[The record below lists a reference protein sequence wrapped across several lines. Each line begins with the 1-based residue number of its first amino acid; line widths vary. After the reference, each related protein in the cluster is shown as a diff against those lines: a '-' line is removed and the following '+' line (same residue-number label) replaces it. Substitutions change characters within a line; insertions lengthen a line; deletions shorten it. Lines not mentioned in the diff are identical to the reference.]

1 MELLSAL
8 GRFIPNYKCSS
19 INNPVAAIGGPSASF
34 CYHMATILSTYKI
47 PQVTYASTPVKNDQ
61 SQPASFHHMFP
72 NGAHQYM
79 GILQLLLHFSWTWIG
94 VMYTEELYGDI
105 FVKDALPIFSKRNI
119 CFDFI
124 EKFPPLMFSTQI
136 EDMISEGKKLFS
148 VAMRSSANAFVVF
161 GGSQTM
167 AVMRTLIHFFAFE
180 NVPGKTKVWIMTAE
194 VEFTSVGF
202 QRGWSIQYIHGAIS
216 LSVPSKNLLRF
227 QEFMQMRNPTVDN
240 EDGFIKDFWGNAFAC
255 SFPEHVE
262 EEYVEQIC
270 SGSEKLE
277 NLPKAVFEMTMTD
290 HSHSVY
296 NAVYAVAYALHAMHL
311 HRFKQSVMGDQE
323 RQKLLNQKQFLLHLF
338 LAGVSF
344 NNSAGEKVA
353 FNHNGELIAGFDI
366 INWVTFPNQS
376 FLRVKVG
383 KIDPGALSDKVLTI
397 NEEAII
403 WPSRF
408 NQTLPLSLCNEPC
421 LSGQSKTK
429 KEGKPFC
436 CYDCIPCPQGK
447 ITNQTDMDD
456 CFPCPEGY
464 YPNSDHSLCIP
475 KVISFLSYEEI
486 LGASLAASALSLSL
500 ITAWVLGIFLK
511 YRDTPIVKA
520 NNQDLTYTLLISLL
534 LSFLCALLFIGRPEK
549 FMCLLQQTAF
559 GIIFSLAVS
568 CVLAKTTTVVLAFVA
583 TKPGSRMKNW
593 VGKRSTICIV
603 LFGLLV
609 QATVCTAWLATS
621 PPFPDVDMHAVTEE
635 IVLQCNEGSVVWF
648 YCVLAFLGFLA
659 MVSFSVAFLARK
671 LPDSFNEAK
680 FITFSMVV
688 FCSVW
693 LSFIPAYLSTKGK
706 YMVAME
712 IFSILSSS
720 AGLLV
725 CIFSPKLYILMLKPE
740 WNNKDWLLRRRK
752 EENLGQRGIAWP
764 KVEAGSLGA
773 PGEQDKPAAMLGTSL
788 AAAGPISPMI
798 STWPANASPVLQS
811 PG

>member
-1 MELLSAL
+1 
-8 GRFIPNYKCSS
+8 
-19 INNPVAAIGGPSASF
+19 
-34 CYHMATILSTYKI
+34 
-47 PQVTYASTPVKNDQ
+47 
-61 SQPASFHHMFP
+61 
-72 NGAHQYM
+72 
-79 GILQLLLHFSWTWIG
+79 
-94 VMYTEELYGDI
+94 
-105 FVKDALPIFSKRNI
+105 
-119 CFDFI
+119 
-124 EKFPPLMFSTQI
+124 
-136 EDMISEGKKLFS
+136 MISEGKKLFS

-447 ITNQTDMDD
+447 ITNQTAAMCDRGSIRSDPPSMGLSPIPPSAAQRQPGRSPP
-456 CFPCPEGY
+456 PCGSTTTCCGWGRQRATNRRLQHGIPDVLWPE
-464 YPNSDHSLCIP
+464 
-475 KVISFLSYEEI
+475 E
-486 LGASLAASALSLSL
+486 
-500 ITAWVLGIFLK
+500 
-511 YRDTPIVKA
+511 
-520 NNQDLTYTLLISLL
+520 
-534 LSFLCALLFIGRPEK
+534 ALLR
-549 FMCLLQQTAF
+549 
-559 GIIFSLAVS
+559 
-568 CVLAKTTTVVLAFVA
+568 
-583 TKPGSRMKNW
+583 
-593 VGKRSTICIV
+593 
-603 LFGLLV
+603 
-609 QATVCTAWLATS
+609 
-621 PPFPDVDMHAVTEE
+621 D
-635 IVLQCNEGSVVWF
+635 
-648 YCVLAFLGFLA
+648 
-659 MVSFSVAFLARK
+659 
-671 LPDSFNEAK
+671 
-680 FITFSMVV
+680 
-688 FCSVW
+688 
-693 LSFIPAYLSTKGK
+693 
-706 YMVAME
+706 
-712 IFSILSSS
+712 
-720 AGLLV
+720 
-725 CIFSPKLYILMLKPE
+725 
-740 WNNKDWLLRRRK
+740 
-752 EENLGQRGIAWP
+752 
-764 KVEAGSLGA
+764 
-773 PGEQDKPAAMLGTSL
+773 
-788 AAAGPISPMI
+788 GPIAPHREAE
-798 STWPANASPVLQS
+798 TR
-811 PG
+811 